1 MKYCIETTDDGCI
14 ETLEISEKK
23 KFTKRTIRTDYG
35 CKSSDPGF
43 SDQMEE
49 AGYSDEIV
57 ENVFDFYDGF
67 GNANFLDLA
76 EMIHE

>member
-1 MKYCIETTDDGCI
+1 MKYCIETTDNGCI
-14 ETLEISEKK
+14 ETLEISDKE

-35 CKSSDPGF
+35 CKSLDPNF

-67 GNANFLDLA
+67 GSSDFLDLV
-76 EMIHE
+76 EMVSE